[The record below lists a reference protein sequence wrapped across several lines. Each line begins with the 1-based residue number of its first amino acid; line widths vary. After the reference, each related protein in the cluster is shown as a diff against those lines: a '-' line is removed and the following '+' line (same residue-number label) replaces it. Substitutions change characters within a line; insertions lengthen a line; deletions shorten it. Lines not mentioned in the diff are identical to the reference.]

1 MCSKMINGGGWAQQL
16 GWHACPRHTAHLCRR
31 FPHRLRRLGAA
42 SCRSR
47 WNLCVPPTMMLVGED
62 WRAGEGINSYGSG
75 PVQGE
80 GLVCMARRAEAVR
93 SRTIHSARPAG
104 VSRVILKQCGST
116 ADSTVAIIETAFH
129 YVNCHP
135 RGDPVSSLSNDILT
149 QFNRSSLR
157 SRQSF
162 EPDTLRTGSMCSK
175 MMNGGG

>member
-1 MCSKMINGGGWAQQL
+1 MCSKMMNDSGWAQQL
-16 GWHACPRHTAHLCRR
+16 GGCACPRRSAHLCRH

-80 GLVCMARRAEAVR
+80 GLMCMACRAEAVR

-104 VSRVILKQCGST
+104 VSRVNPNRGST
-116 ADSTVAIIETAFH
+116 ADSTVANIETAFH

-135 RGDPVSSLSNDILT
+135 RGDPVSSLSNDYLT
-149 QFNRSSLR
+149 ARRCVQQGKFLLNRHR
-157 SRQSF
+157 
-162 EPDTLRTGSMCSK
+162 
-175 MMNGGG
+175 